1 MSIAN
6 VWAGLQLG
14 IGTRHE
20 PGPGGVFPWRAW
32 EQAVLVALALPSPS
46 AGASVGMRRASPGS
60 VSFYRLPAEL
70 PPAPPGTVI
79 RTAPYRAFPGARAW
93 KVLYHS
99 LALDGRDIAVSGVV
113 VAPVGAAPSGG
124 SPVVSWAH
132 GTRGIADVCAP
143 SRRADWVA
151 QLPGVR
157 ELISQGF
164 VVAAT
169 DYEGLGT
176 AGVHPYLVGESEAR
190 GMLDVVRA
198 AGHLPNVSISPSTFL
213 YGHSQGGQAAL
224 FAGEIA
230 PTYAP
235 ELQILGIIAGAPAAE
250 IEAMLPAAA
259 GTPSSVGYVV
269 MALAG
274 AHAAYPDADLSD
286 VLTPAAVAKT
296 KVLQTHCYEDVIK
309 EFREP
314 VTNVIAQ
321 NPADVPSFAEIM
333 AREYGRQRAEPC
345 APLRLPGLERPC
357 HLRRLH
363 RHVRQTVL
371 QHREHRR
378 IQDLRGDRPLPRSRR
393 VQGRCPHLDHRSSQR
408 PTRAQQL
415 LTPLARGR

>member
-1 MSIAN
+1 MACLG
-6 VWAGLQLG
+6 AG
-14 IGTRHE
+14 
-20 PGPGGVFPWRAW
+20 
-32 EQAVLVALALPSPS
+32 VLVALALPSPS
-46 AGASVGMRRASPGS
+46 AGASVGMRRANPGS

-70 PPAPPGTVI
+70 PPAPPGTLI

-274 AHAAYPDADLSD
+274 AHAAFPDADLSD
-286 VLTPAAVAKT
+286 VLTPAAVAKAE
-296 KVLQTHCYEDVIK
+296 VLQTHCYEDVIK
-309 EFREP
+309 EFRGP

-333 AREYGRQRAEPC
+333 TRETAGNARSP
-345 APLRLPGLERPC
+345 APLFVFQGSKDNVVYDVFTDMYVKQSCSIGNTVEYKTYEGIDHYHEVDASKADVLTWITDRLNGQPAP
-357 HLRRLH
+357 
-363 RHVRQTVL
+363 
-371 QHREHRR
+371 
-378 IQDLRGDRPLPRSRR
+378 
-393 VQGRCPHLDHRSSQR
+393 SSC
-408 PTRAQQL
+408 
-415 LTPLARGR
+415 